1 MTHTTLARGNTST
14 PIEEA
19 SPRLK
24 GRIAGAF
31 CLMNYEKQGKKPEAM
46 SNYAASLK
54 INPNQKDVEAAMKRV
69 P

>member
-1 MTHTTLARGNTST
+1 
-14 PIEEA
+14 
-19 SPRLK
+19 
-24 GRIAGAF
+24 
-31 CLMNYEKQGKKPEAM
+31 MNYEKQGKKAEAM